1 MLGNRLSQI
10 YYCWLHGLPL
20 MSTRTMCLTWHDG
33 INTDHLKIQLVEV
46 YMAIISVHVTKQHS
60 RRDHLFLLNQ
70 DDLARGKG
78 RQGNNFKATPFLVS
92 PNKQGFSFKISN
104 INFILK
110 IPRRWECRGEG
121 SQSKISPWALRG
133 YKAGPAEYCHS
144 SEFQ

>member
-1 MLGNRLSQI
+1 
-10 YYCWLHGLPL
+10 
-20 MSTRTMCLTWHDG
+20 
-33 INTDHLKIQLVEV
+33 
-46 YMAIISVHVTKQHS
+46 MAIISVHVAKQHS

-110 IPRRWECRGEG
+110 IPRR
-121 SQSKISPWALRG
+121 
-133 YKAGPAEYCHS
+133 
-144 SEFQ
+144 